1 MPTPRTTVP
10 LTSPRLLRRLAV
22 VLGLATAAFA
32 ARADIAVLREKGP
45 HSGSAF
51 SNPGLVADAPAGLKV
66 AMKTADV
73 KIHLRP
79 GDGDTLKADV
89 TADFELEDSS
99 PVELNG
105 QLYLVGFPVTG
116 LSSKIVTIDNFA
128 VTVDGQEPATILRRA
143 IGTHFMSMRVEDT
156 PVAGTLESHVVDKQS
171 PQRWGVWYKEAS
183 SYRGSYLWQQ
193 ALAPSKTLIVH
204 IAYQITLHPQ
214 SIHYSKT
221 LDSDEDADAV
231 IPFKTLTVD
240 DWDDR
245 YYFFDYVLRSGA
257 TWTGTIGKESIT
269 VSIDPDLGL
278 HLMQIY
284 PMAIRESKELQLRA
298 AKLEAEDVEPEFGDI
313 RNSDQWKTDDEAHSV
328 RFSITNEDPESD
340 LLLAIPAAAIK
351 RKK

>member
-1 MPTPRTTVP
+1 M
-10 LTSPRLLRRLAV
+10 TSFRPSALPRLRTLAV
-22 VLGLATAAFA
+22 SFGLVAAALA

-51 SNPGLVADAPAGLKV
+51 SNPGLVANAPAGLKV

-79 GDGDTLKADV
+79 GDGDTLKADC
-89 TADFELEDSS
+89 TAEFEMEDSS
-99 PVELNG
+99 PAELNG

-116 LSSKIVTIDNFA
+116 LSSKIVTIDQFK
-128 VTVDGQEPATILRRA
+128 VTVDGKEPATIIRRA

-156 PVAGTLESHVVDKQS
+156 PVTGTLESHIVDKQS
-171 PQRWGVWYKEAS
+171 PERWGIWYKGAS
-183 SYRGSYLWQQ
+183 GYRGSYLWQQ
-193 ALAPSKTLIVH
+193 ELAPCKTLKVN

-221 LDSDEDADAV
+221 FDSDEDGDAV

-240 DWDDR
+240 DWDDQ

-269 VSIDPDLGL
+269 VTIDPSLGL
-278 HLMQIY
+278 HLIRIH
-284 PMAIRESKELQLRA
+284 PMAFRQSKELELRE
-298 AKLEAEDVEPEFGDI
+298 AKLEAENYVPGFNDI
-313 RNSDQWKTDDEAHSV
+313 RNSDQWKTDDHAQSI
-328 RFSITNEDPESD
+328 RFTLSNEDPEFD
-340 LLLAIPAAAIK
+340 LLIAIPLSAIK